1 MLTVGRASTRL
12 GRIHIT
18 TGCGCGK
25 TETAAVF
32 KPLLGRAHAST
43 MTTADTSGARAMS
56 IGITLRD
63 MLKLSKHRLSGLVA
77 FTAGAGYLC
86 RADTNENG
94 SSTTDDGTS
103 LSEAEKNKMY
113 YRRLASTTVGT
124 WLTAACANTL
134 NQVYERNS
142 DKLMQRTRVRPL
154 PSGRVSMPLALAFA
168 AVTGLSGLSILSHET
183 NSVATGI
190 AGANILLYAG
200 VYTPL
205 KAMSTVNTWVGAV
218 VGALPPL
225 IGWAAGT
232 RNNTEAISEL
242 SDISKSGGAWLLAS
256 LLLLWQIPHFHA
268 LAVALRKDYAAAG
281 LRMLA
286 VSNPVANA
294 TWARYTAAMLLPIG
308 PLMHMSGVASEPFV
322 WSSTI
327 LSMWMF
333 RETGK
338 LCANPTSTIAA
349 RQVFRASI
357 LHLPLCLGLLLLHRV
372 PHAQQEELRQ
382 QLLKPANNPTIDM
395 PTEELRLHAPWEMM
409 APFPFLPVPRGPP
422 AIVMDASQR
431 RQ

>member
-1 MLTVGRASTRL
+1 MLTAPNSMLRRASTRL
-12 GRIHIT
+12 ARIHIT
-18 TGCGCGK
+18 AGCGCGK
-25 TETAAVF
+25 TAAL

-56 IGITLRD
+56 VGITLRD

-86 RADTNENG
+86 RADTEEDG
-94 SSTTDDGTS
+94 SGGQAS
-103 LSEAEKNKMY
+103 LNEAEKNNRY

-154 PSGRVSMPLALAFA
+154 PSGRVSVPLALAFA
-168 AVTGLSGLSILSHET
+168 AVTGLSGLSILNHET
-183 NSVATGI
+183 NDIATGI
-190 AGANILLYAG
+190 AGANMILYAG

-205 KAMSTVNTWVGAV
+205 KAISTVNTWVGAV

-232 RNNTEAISEL
+232 RNNAEAVSEL
-242 SDISKSGGAWLLAS
+242 SDISKSGGAWSLAS

-308 PLMHMSGVASEPFV
+308 PLMHISGVSSEPFV

-338 LCANPTSTIAA
+338 LCANPTCTVAA

-382 QLLKPANNPTIDM
+382 QLLKPANRSTVDIS
-395 PTEELRLHAPWEMM
+395 EELRLHAPWEMM

-422 AIVMDASQR
+422 AIVMDCSQR